1 MMDVR
6 EIDSRMR
13 YVWLDV
19 VQREHNHGRILVE
32 SNLHSTVYYHVRKL
46 IKSSKNKKN

>member
-19 VQREHNHGRILVE
+19 VQKEYNHGRIPEE
-32 SNLHSTVYYHVRKL
+32 SNLHSMVYYYVRKL
-46 IKSSKNKKN
+46 IESSKIKKN